1 MMEFRRPRT
10 SVSDCAAA
18 LQKLKLGQKDSTL
31 RASDACAD
39 LRTPLVRSRNP
50 SRVRQASENTF
61 SSCSTVSLTSS
72 SSSDSSSEHDS
83 ITSSGSCD
91 SRLSSLSQQPSPLA
105 VEDSSCTEAAAAK
118 ASFDV
123 LLGSEH
129 LSRVP
134 ADFLHRHPELNSGT
148 REAMVDWLQK
158 SRMALNLLPETLF
171 LAANLM
177 DRYLGAAVPGAVT
190 VADYWL
196 TALAALHAACKYEEV
211 YPPGLA
217 SVLRAAGNRH
227 THAQVLSAELSL
239 LSALSFRAGAPTTFH
254 YLTRCLAALR
264 PPPCDA
270 TAATC
275 GRIAERMLLTAR
287 AATELAPSELARAAV
302 AVGCALSDAPLW
314 RGHWF
319 EQLRSWG
326 GGDRGLLQAQAVVVG
341 VLWSEDRLPGCA
353 AAHEY
358 LTAQGV
364 LAQQQQQQQRQQR
377 LQQQQRC
384 ATGCGAAAARG
395 RSLYRGLTPHA

>member
-1 MMEFRRPRT
+1 MMAFRRQRT
-10 SVSDCAAA
+10 DVSGCAAA
-18 LQKLKLGQKDSTL
+18 LQKLKFGDKDKML
-31 RASDACAD
+31 RASDVCAD

-50 SRVRQASENTF
+50 SRARQASENTF

-72 SSSDSSSEHDS
+72 SSSGSSSEHGS
-83 ITSSGSCD
+83 ISSSGSCELL
-91 SRLSSLSQQPSPLA
+91 LSNLGQQPSPA
-105 VEDSSCTEAAAAK
+105 AAEDSSHIESAAAK
-118 ASFDV
+118 ASFEV
-123 LLGSEH
+123 LLSSEH

-177 DRYLGAAVPGAVT
+177 DRYLGAAAPGAVT
-190 VADYWL
+190 VSDYWL
-196 TALAALHAACKYEEV
+196 TALAALHAACKYDEV

-227 THAQVLSAELSL
+227 THAQVLSAELAL

-326 GGDRGLLQAQAVVVG
+326 GGDRGLLQAQAVVVQ

-358 LTAQGV
+358 VTAQGV
-364 LAQQQQQQQRQQR
+364 LAQQQQQRVQQQQG
-377 LQQQQRC
+377 QQQRC
-384 ATGCGAAAARG
+384 ATGCAAAAARG
-395 RSLYRGLTPHA
+395 RSLHRGLAPHA

>member
-1 MMEFRRPRT
+1 MMGFRRPRT

-18 LQKLKLGQKDSTL
+18 LQKLKLGLKDNTL
-31 RASDACAD
+31 GTSDTCAD

-72 SSSDSSSEHDS
+72 SSSGSSSEHDS
-83 ITSSGSCD
+83 IISSGSCD
-91 SRLSSLSQQPSPLA
+91 SRLSSLAQQPPPLA
-105 VEDSSCTEAAAAK
+105 AEDSSSTEAAAAK

-177 DRYLGAAVPGAVT
+177 DRYLGAAAPGAVT

-302 AVGCALSDAPLW
+302 AVGCALSDAPMW
-314 RGHWF
+314 RGH
-319 EQLRSWG
+319 
-326 GGDRGLLQAQAVVVG
+326 
-341 VLWSEDRLPGCA
+341 
-353 AAHEY
+353 
-358 LTAQGV
+358 
-364 LAQQQQQQQRQQR
+364 
-377 LQQQQRC
+377 
-384 ATGCGAAAARG
+384 
-395 RSLYRGLTPHA
+395 